1 MEDKPINKTVQSLDR
16 LTPASQP
23 GEKKKLDREKLK
35 KACADFEALLV
46 ARMLKLMRQSIP
58 QNGLLENSPGK
69 EVYQSLMDQELAK
82 SMSQRG
88 GIGLGEVLY
97 RQVLQRE
104 EKSRAAAPE
113 VQPEARPKV
122 EGSEGR

>member
-1 MEDKPINKTVQSLDR
+1 MENKPIDKTVQSLDR
-16 LTPASQP
+16 PTPVSQP
-23 GEKKKLDREKLK
+23 AEKKVDREKLK

-58 QNGLLENSPGK
+58 QNGLFENSPGK
-69 EVYQSLMDQELAK
+69 EVYQSLMDEELAK

-88 GIGLGEVLY
+88 GFGLGEVLY

-113 VQPEARPKV
+113 VQPETRPKV

>member
-1 MEDKPINKTVQSLDR
+1 MENKPIDKTVQSLDR
-16 LTPASQP
+16 PTPVSQP
-23 GEKKKLDREKLK
+23 GGKKVDREKLK
-35 KACADFEALLV
+35 KACADFEALLL

-58 QNGLLENSPGK
+58 QNGLLGSSPGT

-88 GIGLGEVLY
+88 GVGLGEVLY

-104 EKSRAAAPE
+104 EKARAGARE
-113 VQPEARPKV
+113 GTPEAWPKV